1 MTKFL
6 LAALL
11 CLIWGSTWLAIK
23 IGLED
28 SPPFLS
34 AGFRFVIACLILFAL
49 IRWKK
54 LTLAAGRKEW
64 KNIIIPGFFA
74 YFVSYGCVYWGE
86 QHIGSGLAAVLF
98 STLPFWVAL
107 YAHYLLPDEKFNR
120 IKLFSLIIGFSGILL
135 IFWDNLQVSTSGK
148 NILGMVALLGSA
160 ASGGFAGVRT
170 KRDLHYIDPIVISAS
185 QMLVGMILLL
195 IVGFLFEDLHRF
207 KITYK
212 SIGALLYLAL
222 FGSALAFSIYFGL
235 LMTTA
240 ATKLSL
246 IAFVTPVVALIL
258 GWAVLS
264 EKISLRL
271 VFGSALVITGI
282 VLLVFWGKE
291 SVPLED

>member
-34 AGFRFVIACLILFAL
+34 AGFRFVISCLILFAL

-54 LTLAAGRKEW
+54 LTLAAGKAEW
-64 KNIIIPGFFA
+64 KNILIPGFFA
-74 YFVSYGCVYWGE
+74 YFVSYGLVYWGE
-86 QHIGSGLAAVLF
+86 QYIGSGLAAVLF

-107 YAHYLLPDEKFNR
+107 YAHFLLPDEKFNW

-135 IFWDNLQVSTSGK
+135 IFWNNLQVSSSPK
-148 NILGMVALLGSA
+148 SILGMVGLLGSG
-160 ASGGFAGVRT
+160 ASAGYAGVRT
-170 KRDLHYIDPIVISAS
+170 KRDLHHLDPIVIAAL
-185 QMLVGMILLL
+185 QMLVGMTLLL
-195 IVGFLFEDLHRF
+195 ITGFIFEDLHSF
-207 KITYK
+207 QITYK

-222 FGSALAFSIYFGL
+222 FGSALAFTIYFGL
-235 LMTTA
+235 LKTTA

-246 IAFVTPVVALIL
+246 IAFITPIVALML

-264 EKISLRL
+264 EKITWGLL
-271 VFGSALVITGI
+271 FGSALVIFGI

-291 SVPLED
+291 AVPLED